1 MSAPSPALPPL
12 WTRLVEGLAAFSALM
27 GGVVLTGLLGVSV
40 ASIVPRTL
48 GFQPILGD
56 YELVQVGLAVCVAMF
71 LPWCQI
77 KGGNIIVDF
86 FTARLR
92 ARAQRRLDV
101 FGALLFAAMMAL
113 VAWRVGAGAL
123 ALADTG
129 ETTMLLEFPLWIAY
143 ALMVPGFAL
152 TSLAALDTAWKAW
165 AASRRE

>member
-1 MSAPSPALPPL
+1 
-12 WTRLVEGLAAFSALM
+12 M
-27 GGVVLTGLLGVSV
+27 GGVVLTGILGMSV

-71 LPWCQI
+71 LPWCQL

-92 ARAQRRLDV
+92 ARSQRRLDA
-101 FGALLFAAMMAL
+101 FGALLFALMMAL
-113 VAWRVGAGAL
+113 IAWRLTAGAA
-123 ALADTG
+123 ALVDTG
-129 ETTMLLEFPLWIAY
+129 ETTMLLGFPLWIAY

-152 TSLAALDTAWKAW
+152 TALAALDTAWKAW
-165 AASRRE
+165 TASHRE